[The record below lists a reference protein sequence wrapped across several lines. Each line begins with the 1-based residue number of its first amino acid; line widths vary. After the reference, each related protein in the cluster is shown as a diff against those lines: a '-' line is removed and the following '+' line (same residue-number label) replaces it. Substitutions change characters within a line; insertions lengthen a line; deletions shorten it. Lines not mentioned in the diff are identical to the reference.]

1 MMVPQKAIED
11 NANALLERAIG
22 TGPYSEG
29 TGRGESFDLVD
40 SVGFK

>member
-11 NANALLERAIG
+11 NANALLEHAIG
-22 TGPYSEG
+22 TGPYLRAR
-29 TGRGESFDLVD
+29 GRGESFDLVD